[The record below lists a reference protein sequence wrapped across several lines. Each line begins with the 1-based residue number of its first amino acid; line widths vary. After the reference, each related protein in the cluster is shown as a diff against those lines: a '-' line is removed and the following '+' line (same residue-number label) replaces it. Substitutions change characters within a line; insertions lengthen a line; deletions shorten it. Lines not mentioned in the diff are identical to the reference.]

1 MAPDSLRIDR
11 WLFAVRLFKSRS
23 LAAQA
28 VTGGKVH
35 VNGVRVKPAHSVKAG
50 DTVSFVR
57 GATTF
62 ECAVRAIPIRRGP
75 ASEAQQ
81 CYEESADSRA
91 RREEFAQRM
100 KLAAA
105 LSPRPQGRPEKH
117 ERRELRRIRGR
128 D

>member
-35 VNGVRVKPAHSVKAG
+35 VNGIRVKPAHSVKAG

-62 ECAVRAIPIRRGP
+62 ECAVRAIPLRRGP
-75 ASEAQQ
+75 AKEAQL
-81 CYEESADSRA
+81 CYEESAVSRA
-91 RREEFAQRM
+91 QREEFARRM
-100 KLAAA
+100 KLASA
-105 LSPRPQGRPEKH
+105 LSPRPDGRPEKH
-117 ERRELRRIRGR
+117 ARRELRRIRGR